1 MPGSVVGQASEV
13 CHEIW
18 KEYLSLV
25 DGSHTPIA
33 PVANWKA
40 DLLVEE
46 PRVAANAKSRRSIG
60 RNPKGRALMK
70 ELPEDKVEDGIMFC
84 ALRKT
89 VDPTR
94 DRLRPPAALV
104 IRLDIFLSAV
114 SPYSTRQPVLPVPLD
129 LTHRIAPLVAAV
141 SV

>member
-13 CHEIW
+13 CHESW

-46 PRVAANAKSRRSIG
+46 PRLAANVKSRRSIG

-70 ELPEDKVEDGIMFC
+70 ELPDVKSEDGIMFC
-84 ALRKT
+84 PLRKT
-89 VDPTR
+89 VDHTR
-94 DRLRPPAALV
+94 DRLSLPEALA
-104 IRLDIFLSAV
+104 IRLVTFRSAV
-114 SPYSTRQPVLPVPLD
+114 SPYSTRQPVVSVPLV
-129 LTHRIAPLVAAV
+129 LIQRIAPLVAEV